1 MTGVSIAPRA
11 GLTQWLTW
19 VSLPPMARLLPILR
33 VVASIAIVASV
44 TAICQAL
51 AANPTTIALTYV
63 VVIFLLASRWG
74 IAEATSASLV
84 AVLLL
89 NFFFLPPLGTLTI
102 ADPQNWVALLAFLLT
117 AVVTSQLSGRA
128 RQREREAAA
137 RQRDLERLYAL
148 SRALLLADRSA
159 SIPGAI
165 ARHIA
170 DAFELSSVGLYDQRL
185 DVVSWAGSQE
195 YPNVDVKLRE
205 VARRGA
211 SLREPSAMLLTAIQ
225 LGGTPIGSV
234 ALTDSGLSD
243 TVVQS
248 IANLAAIGLERARAN
263 EATARADAARASSE
277 LRATVL
283 DALAHEF
290 KTPLTAMKAASSDL
304 VASQSASPRDRELV
318 AIIDEDLDRFQSL
331 VTDAVQMLRIDA
343 GDFVVHPDRLD
354 LASLVTST
362 IQQFHHRFDG
372 HTLRQ
377 HVPQNM
383 TVDAD
388 RELLA
393 LALRQLLDNAL
404 KYSPSRSTIEI
415 DAGKN
420 GMVSISV
427 RNSGSMIPESEQS
440 RIFERFFRG
449 SHAHA
454 VAGSGMGLAIV
465 QQIAAAHRGT
475 LTVHSAAEGGTTFTL
490 SLPHRSSDA

>member
-1 MTGVSIAPRA
+1 
-11 GLTQWLTW
+11 
-19 VSLPPMARLLPILR
+19 MARVMPILR
-33 VVASIAIVASV
+33 VAASMAIVAAV
-44 TAICQAL
+44 TAVLVTLQ
-51 AANPTTIALTYV
+51 ANPTTVALSYV
-63 VVIFLLASRWG
+63 VVIFLIASGWG

-89 NFFFLPPLGTLTI
+89 NFFFLPPVGTLTI

-117 AVVTSQLSGRA
+117 AVVTSQLSARA
-128 RQREREAAA
+128 RQREVEATA

-148 SRALLLADRSA
+148 SRSLLLADRGA

-170 DAFELSSVGLYDQRL
+170 DAFEIPSVGLYDQRA

-195 YPNVDVKLRE
+195 YPKVDDKLRE

-211 SLREPSAMLLTAIQ
+211 SLREPAGLLLTAIQ

-234 ALTDSGLSD
+234 AITDTRLSD

-263 EATARADAARASSE
+263 EATAQAEAARASSE

-290 KTPLTAMKAASSDL
+290 KTPLTSMKAASSDL
-304 VASQSASPRDRELV
+304 MVSPSASPHDRELV

-354 LASLVTST
+354 LAPLVTST
-362 IQQFHHRFDG
+362 IQKFHHRFDG
-372 HTLRQ
+372 HTLLQ
-377 HVPQNM
+377 HVPGDM

-415 DAGKN
+415 AAIRN
-420 GMVSISV
+420 GTVSISV
-427 RNSGSMIPESEQS
+427 RNSGSTIPESEQQ
-440 RIFERFFRG
+440 RIFERFYRG
-449 SHAHA
+449 SHVHA
-454 VAGSGMGLAIV
+454 VPGSGMGLAIV
-465 QQIAAAHRGT
+465 RQIATAHKGT
-475 LTVHSAAEGGTTFTL
+475 LTVASAAEGGTTFTL
-490 SLPHRSSDA
+490 SWPHWSAEV